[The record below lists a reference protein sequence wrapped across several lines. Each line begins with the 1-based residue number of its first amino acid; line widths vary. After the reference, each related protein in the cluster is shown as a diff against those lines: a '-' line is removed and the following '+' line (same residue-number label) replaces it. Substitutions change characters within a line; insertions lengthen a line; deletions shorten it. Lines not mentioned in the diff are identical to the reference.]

1 MTELIIHEGRDG
13 WLFLTG
19 GSNFVTTLYDRNGG
33 HLPDTNLRRWRDAIL
48 ERKRRC
54 DALGV
59 AYAHLVAPEK
69 LTIYGH
75 KQATPLVNVDLAP
88 AIRLQQLFRG
98 EARAAGWVDLV
109 WPMRERRDEVAL
121 YWRSDTHWTPEGSL
135 LAYRL
140 LCDALQL
147 TPNQDLA
154 RRPCNT
160 LHKIMDLGG
169 KVDPPRWEEIREI
182 DWIASAERIY
192 VNAVARILEDPVH
205 GGDIHVGAHVVY
217 RNEAAP
223 NKVRILLFG
232 DSFSGVGRDRLTAQL
247 AETASELVFVWSA
260 NVDWRVVERVKPDI
274 VITQIAERYMA
285 LAPNDRFTLW
295 RAELSQLIKAKR
307 REAAAK
313 WRGARARWDQ
323 RAKNQR
329 AKNGP

>member
-19 GSNFVTTLYDRNGG
+19 GSNFVTTLYERNGG
-33 HLPDTNLRRWRDAIL
+33 HLPDRNLRRWRDAIL

-98 EARAAGWVDLV
+98 DARAAGWVDLV
-109 WPMRERRDEVAL
+109 WPMRERRDEVEL

-140 LCDALQL
+140 LCDALGL
-147 TPNQDLA
+147 TPNEDLA
-154 RRPCNT
+154 HRPCTT

-192 VNAVARILEDPVH
+192 ANAVARILENPLH

-217 RNEAAP
+217 RNEEAP
-223 NKVRILLFG
+223 NQVRILLFG
-232 DSFSGVGRDRLTAQL
+232 DSFAGVGRDRLTAQL

-260 NVDWRVVERVKPDI
+260 NVDWRLVARVKPDI
-274 VITQIAERYMA
+274 VVTQIAERYMA

-295 RAELSQLIKAKR
+295 RTELSQLIKAQR

-313 WRGARARWDQ
+313 WRRARARWDQ
-323 RAKNQR
+323 RAKNRR
-329 AKNGP
+329 AKS